1 MGWTQDSLRR
11 LFGEQ
16 QGVISPW
23 RGFRHGWTIG
33 SVGIDEMALFAEKM
47 LSVRQKTHGS
57 TSTGLRQKAFF
68 WFVVAE
74 GYFASHEPAMTV
86 AFRRVFDSFSLF
98 TRSTFVA
105 LSFVFRLFLVRFSIG
120 LR

>member
-1 MGWTQDSLRR
+1 MGWTLDSLRR

-16 QGVISPW
+16 QGVINPW

-47 LSVRQKTHGS
+47 LSVGKEVQDS
-57 TSTGLRQKAFF
+57 TSAGLRQKAFF

-74 GYFASHEPAMTV
+74 GYCASHEPAMTM
-86 AFRRVFDSFSLF
+86 ASRRVFDSFS
-98 TRSTFVA
+98 TDIRC
-105 LSFVFRLFLVRFSIG
+105 SFVRFSLVPRSVLDRSSID
-120 LR
+120 

>member
-1 MGWTQDSLRR
+1 MGWTLDSLRR

-47 LSVRQKTHGS
+47 LSVGQEVRDS
-57 TSTGLRQKAFF
+57 TSAGLSQKAFF
-68 WFVVAE
+68 WFVVAGE
-74 GYFASHEPAMTV
+74 NFVCHKPAI
-86 AFRRVFDSFSLF
+86 SQP
-98 TRSTFVA
+98 
-105 LSFVFRLFLVRFSIG
+105 
-120 LR
+120 

>member
-23 RGFRHGWTIG
+23 REFRRGWIG

-47 LSVRQKTHGS
+47 LSVGQEVQDS
-57 TSTGLRQKAFF
+57 TSAGLRQKAFF
-68 WFVVAE
+68 WFVVA
-74 GYFASHEPAMTV
+74 GGNFVCHEPAI
-86 AFRRVFDSFSLF
+86 SQP
-98 TRSTFVA
+98 
-105 LSFVFRLFLVRFSIG
+105 
-120 LR
+120 

>member
-1 MGWTQDSLRR
+1 MGWTLDSLRR

-16 QGVISPW
+16 QGVINPW

-47 LSVRQKTHGS
+47 LSVGKEVQDS
-57 TSTGLRQKAFF
+57 TSAGLSQKAFF

-74 GYFASHEPAMTV
+74 GYFASHDDGFSSS
-86 AFRRVFDSFSLF
+86 FR
-98 TRSTFVA
+98 
-105 LSFVFRLFLVRFSIG
+105 
-120 LR
+120 

>member
-1 MGWTQDSLRR
+1 MGWTLDSLRR

-23 RGFRHGWTIG
+23 REFRRGWTIG

-47 LSVRQKTHGS
+47 LSVGQEVQDS
-57 TSTGLRQKAFF
+57 TSAGLSQKAFF
-68 WFVVAE
+68 WFMVAK
-74 GYFASHEPAMTV
+74 GYFACHEPAMTV
-86 AFRRVFDSFSLF
+86 ATRRVADSFSSAS
-98 TRSTFVA
+98 RSIFVA

>member
-1 MGWTQDSLRR
+1 MGWTLDSLRR

-23 RGFRHGWTIG
+23 REVRRGWTIG

-47 LSVRQKTHGS
+47 LSVGQEVQDS
-57 TSTGLRQKAFF
+57 TSAGLRQKAFF

-86 AFRRVFDSFSLF
+86 ATRRVFDSFS
-98 TRSTFVA
+98 TDIRC
-105 LSFVFRLFLVRFSIG
+105 SFVRFSLVPRSVLDRSSID
-120 LR
+120 